1 MDFRRCLFL
10 VPFLKRNKPTPK
22 QELFVEYALLTNLS
36 LSSFNHVLF
45 ELRAFKV
52 LSLDKTGVFSIDG
65 KKFKSYLSHY
75 PNVEYD
81 FKTLKSIKPV
91 WCKKWEKTVQDLLN

>member
-10 VPFLKRNKPTPK
+10 IPFLKRNKPIPK
-22 QELFVEYALLTNLS
+22 QELFVEYSLLTSLS

-52 LSLDKTGVFSIDG
+52 LSLDKTGVFTINE
-65 KKFKSYLSHY
+65 KKFKLYLSHY
-75 PNVEYD
+75 QNIPYD
-81 FKTLKSIKPV
+81 LKTLKSIKPV